1 MPFRYIIPIC
11 LAFNTL
17 GAISSFARPGTPGI
31 KDHFELLKRDF
42 AQGDR
47 LEALQNLW
55 EALLID
61 PYADEGRVYL
71 QKFLNEPVLT
81 TFERMKVMTVQDL
94 LSQTQNLAQKRRYHT
109 RKNSDL
115 KKIILNE
122 GVSSE
127 NLETYLDQSSPRSED
142 IPVSDAPAQFLADG
156 SSWDQLRKILNDEK
170 MHLETDVFRLERQ
183 YQALTR
189 LHEHKTLAQRPAT
202 SSVIIVTDQPSADR
216 EMVIRNIPEQN
227 FSAEDS
233 AQLRILFTGLQTRI
247 TFFQEDLQRKDEMID
262 SLHQQMVDMNLNVVE
277 HNGILTERI
286 NEFSELKARM
296 DDVQSRFDLGQKII
310 QEKDVQISAMQGE
323 LVYIKEENQR
333 LRNDMVVR
341 LEAKDKKIQ
350 ELSEML
356 DIVDLEAKSGNV
368 KDYLMREIEENNSL
382 STYLTEHQQ
391 RLDASL
397 QPAGAKGDR

>member
-1 MPFRYIIPIC
+1 MAMPFRYIIPIC
-11 LAFNTL
+11 LAFNCL
-17 GAISSFARPGTPGI
+17 GVIPSFARPGTPGI

-42 AQGDR
+42 AQGDQMMV
-47 LEALQNLW
+47 LQNLW

-81 TFERMKVMTVQDL
+81 TLERMKVMTVQDL

-109 RKNSDL
+109 QKNSDL

-183 YQALTR
+183 YRALKR
-189 LHEHKTLAQRPAT
+189 LHEHKTLAQRPAA
-202 SSVIIVTDQPSADR
+202 SSVIIVKDQPSVDR

-227 FSAEDS
+227 FSAEDLV
-233 AQLRILFTGLQTRI
+233 QLRILITGLQTRI
-247 TFFQEDLQRKDEMID
+247 TSFQEDLRHKDEMID
-262 SLHQQMVDMNLNVVE
+262 SLHRQMVDMNLNVVARD
-277 HNGILTERI
+277 GILTERI
-286 NEFSELKARM
+286 DELSELKARM

-310 QEKDVQISAMQGE
+310 QEKDVQMSAMQGE

-333 LRNDMVVR
+333 LRNDMAAR
-341 LEAKDKKIQ
+341 LDEKDKKIQ

-356 DIVDLEAKSGNV
+356 DIVDLEVKSGNV
-368 KDYLMREIEENNSL
+368 KDYLMRQIEENSSL
-382 STYLTEHQQ
+382 STYLTERQQ
-391 RLDASL
+391 QLDASL
-397 QPAGAKGDR
+397 ETKGEDR

>member
-11 LAFNTL
+11 LAFNCL
-17 GAISSFARPGTPGI
+17 GVIPSFARPGTPGI

-42 AQGDR
+42 AQGDQMMV
-47 LEALQNLW
+47 LQNLW

-81 TFERMKVMTVQDL
+81 TLERMKVMTVQDL

-109 RKNSDL
+109 QKNSDL

-183 YQALTR
+183 YRALTR
-189 LHEHKTLAQRPAT
+189 LHEHKTLAQRPAA
-202 SSVIIVTDQPSADR
+202 SSVIIVKDQPSVDR

-227 FSAEDS
+227 FSAEDLV
-233 AQLRILFTGLQTRI
+233 QLRILITGLQTRI
-247 TFFQEDLQRKDEMID
+247 TSFQEDLRHKDEMID
-262 SLHQQMVDMNLNVVE
+262 SLHRQMVDMNLNVVARD
-277 HNGILTERI
+277 GILTERI
-286 NEFSELKARM
+286 DELSELKARM

-310 QEKDVQISAMQGE
+310 QEKDVQMSAMQGE

-333 LRNDMVVR
+333 LRNDMAAR
-341 LEAKDKKIQ
+341 LDEKDKKIQ

-356 DIVDLEAKSGNV
+356 DIVDLEVQSRNV
-368 KDYLMREIEENNSL
+368 KDYLMRQIEENSAL
-382 STYLTEHQQ
+382 STYLTEYQQ
-391 RLDASL
+391 QFDASL
-397 QPAGAKGDR
+397 ETKGEDR

>member
-1 MPFRYIIPIC
+1 MAMPFRYIIPIC
-11 LAFNTL
+11 LAFNCL
-17 GAISSFARPGTPGI
+17 GVIPSFARPGTPGI

-42 AQGDR
+42 AQGDQMMV
-47 LEALQNLW
+47 LQNLW

-81 TFERMKVMTVQDL
+81 TLERMKVMTVQDL

-109 RKNSDL
+109 QKNSDL

-183 YQALTR
+183 YRALTR
-189 LHEHKTLAQRPAT
+189 LHEHKTLAQRPAA
-202 SSVIIVTDQPSADR
+202 SSVIIVKDQPSVDR

-227 FSAEDS
+227 FSAEDL
-233 AQLRILFTGLQTRI
+233 AQLRILITGLQTRI
-247 TFFQEDLQRKDEMID
+247 TSFQEDLRHKDEMID
-262 SLHQQMVDMNLNVVE
+262 SLHRQMVDMNLNVVARD
-277 HNGILTERI
+277 GILTERI
-286 NEFSELKARM
+286 DELSELKARM

-310 QEKDVQISAMQGE
+310 QEKDVQMSAMQGE

-333 LRNDMVVR
+333 LRNDMAAR
-341 LEAKDKKIQ
+341 LDEKDKKIQ

-356 DIVDLEAKSGNV
+356 DIVDLEVKSGNV
-368 KDYLMREIEENNSL
+368 KDYLMRQIEENSSL
-382 STYLTEHQQ
+382 STYLTERQQ
-391 RLDASL
+391 QLDASL
-397 QPAGAKGDR
+397 ETKGEDR

>member
-1 MPFRYIIPIC
+1 MAMPFRYIIPIC
-11 LAFNTL
+11 LAFNCL
-17 GAISSFARPGTPGI
+17 GVIPSFARPGTPGI

-42 AQGDR
+42 AQGDQMMV
-47 LEALQNLW
+47 LQNLW

-81 TFERMKVMTVQDL
+81 TLERMKVMTVQDL

-109 RKNSDL
+109 QKNSDL

-183 YQALTR
+183 YRALTR
-189 LHEHKTLAQRPAT
+189 LHEHKTLAQRPAA
-202 SSVIIVTDQPSADR
+202 SSVIIVKDQPSVDR

-227 FSAEDS
+227 FSAEDLV
-233 AQLRILFTGLQTRI
+233 QLRILITGLQTRI
-247 TFFQEDLQRKDEMID
+247 TSFQEDLRHKDEMID
-262 SLHQQMVDMNLNVVE
+262 SLHRQMVDMNLNVVARD
-277 HNGILTERI
+277 GILTERI
-286 NEFSELKARM
+286 DELSELKARM

-310 QEKDVQISAMQGE
+310 QEKDVQMSAMQGE

-333 LRNDMVVR
+333 LRNDMAAR
-341 LEAKDKKIQ
+341 LDEKDKKIQ

-356 DIVDLEAKSGNV
+356 DIVDLEVQSRNV
-368 KDYLMREIEENNSL
+368 KDYLMRQIEENSAL
-382 STYLTEHQQ
+382 STYLTEYQQ
-391 RLDASL
+391 QFDASL
-397 QPAGAKGDR
+397 ETKGEDR